1 MIHLRASISALPR
14 PRARTIFLAMLA
26 LLVPLPA
33 FALNGGST
41 AGPSGPAEIAVSVSR
56 GDCGLAET
64 QIVCEL
70 SASWSAVEDADYYT
84 ISVTRADGSV
94 VDYGQST
101 GTGTSL
107 WVPYVGAGTYSVQ
120 IDAWGTPEDDSKP
133 AEVIARDRAMSTT
146 TTGERQ
152 PAMADGAGPAQGEG
166 AHDGAG
172 EQPVAPDAAAP
183 GAGEEPGTPHTDPVC
198 EEPETEPE
206 PEMEPDPGTETPAGE
221 EGVGDGDELE
231 PETAA
236 VSAETEAALAAE
248 AELPES
254 VSCP

>member
-1 MIHLRASISALPR
+1 MIHLSASISALPR
-14 PRARTIFLAMLA
+14 PRARTILLAMLA

-33 FALNGGST
+33 FALNGDST
-41 AGPSGPAEIAVSVSR
+41 AGSGAGPAEIAVSVAR

-70 SASWSAVEDADYYT
+70 DASWSAVEDADYYT
-84 ISVTRADGSV
+84 VSVIRADGSV

-120 IDAWGTPEDDSKP
+120 IDAWGTPEDDSEP

-146 TTGERQ
+146 GGEDQ
-152 PAMADGAGPAQGEG
+152 EPGMGGGTDGLAQGEG
-166 AHDGAG
+166 GHDGAG
-172 EQPVAPDAAAP
+172 EQPVAPDAETP
-183 GAGEEPGTPHTDPVC
+183 DGGEEPAPPHTDPAC
-198 EEPETEPE
+198 EEPEPE
-206 PEMEPDPGTETPAGE
+206 PVPEPGTEAPAGDE
-221 EGVGDGDELE
+221 DGEDGDEVE

-236 VSAETEAALAAE
+236 VSAETQAALEAE

>member
-1 MIHLRASISALPR
+1 MIHLRASLSALPQ
-14 PRARTIFLAMLA
+14 PRARTILLAMLA

-41 AGPSGPAEIAVSVSR
+41 AGSSGPAEIAVSVSR

-70 SASWSAVEDADYYT
+70 SATWSAVEDADYYT

-101 GTGTSL
+101 STGTSL

-146 TTGERQ
+146 AGGERE
-152 PAMADGAGPAQGEG
+152 PAMAEGAGPESGEG

-172 EQPVAPDAAAP
+172 EQPVAPEAEAP

-198 EEPETEPE
+198 EEPEPEPE
-206 PEMEPDPGTETPAGE
+206 PEPGTETPTGE
-221 EGVGDGDELE
+221 EADGDGEELE